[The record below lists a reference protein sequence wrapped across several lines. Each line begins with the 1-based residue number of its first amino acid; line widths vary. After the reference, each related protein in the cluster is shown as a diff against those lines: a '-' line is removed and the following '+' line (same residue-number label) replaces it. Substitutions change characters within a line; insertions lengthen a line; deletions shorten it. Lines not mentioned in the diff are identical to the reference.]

1 MARVSFYATH
11 IKREETML
19 EKQLSEV
26 IRLLENDVNASTLT
40 LLEEKK
46 TQLQAIRNRRLDGMI
61 LDPQ

>member
-1 MARVSFYATH
+1 
-11 IKREETML
+11 ML